1 MLGLL
6 RGFKFWTFIHVRS
19 YTATLGHKMN
29 HSFVP
34 NCSEWFLDHPRFGV
48 IPCERTIRHIEK
60 GEELLLDY
68 E

>member
-1 MLGLL
+1 
-6 RGFKFWTFIHVRS
+6 
-19 YTATLGHKMN
+19 MN